1 MAAPKGAIGR
11 EATRVIASLCI
22 YCGSNT
28 GTDSAHTD
36 LARSLGEAC
45 AQRDIE
51 LVFGGGAIGLMG
63 AAADGALAA
72 GGRVTGI
79 IPTFLEQPEIA
90 HPGVTEMV
98 VVDSMHARKQ
108 RMFERSDAFA
118 VLPGGIGT
126 LDETVEIITWRLL
139 GLHDKPIVLVDHQGF
154 WRPLLALIDHFVDSG
169 FAWPELRDL
178 YAVVDGLDAL
188 FAHLEA
194 GGPSGI
200 ATDADRL

>member
-1 MAAPKGAIGR
+1 M
-11 EATRVIASLCI
+11 IASLCV
-22 YCGSNT
+22 YCGSNA
-28 GTDSAHTD
+28 GYDPAHAE

-45 AQRDIE
+45 ARRGVE

-79 IPTFLEQPEIA
+79 IPSFLEQPEIA
-90 HPGVTEMV
+90 HPGVTELV

-108 RMFERSDAFA
+108 RMFERADAFA

-139 GLHDKPIVLVDHQGF
+139 GLHDKPIVLVDHRGY
-154 WRPLLALIDHFVDSG
+154 WRPLLTLIDHFVDAG
-169 FAWPELRDL
+169 FAWPEMRDL

-188 FAHLEA
+188 FAYLEA
-194 GGPSGI
+194 GPEPGVV
-200 ATDADRL
+200 ADAERL

>member
-1 MAAPKGAIGR
+1 MID
-11 EATRVIASLCI
+11 SLCV

-28 GTDSAHTD
+28 GTDPAHAA
-36 LARSLGEAC
+36 LARALGERC
-45 AQRDIE
+45 ARRGIE
-51 LVFGGGAIGLMG
+51 LVFGGGAIGMMG

-90 HPGVTEMV
+90 HRGVTELV

-139 GLHDKPIVLVDHQGF
+139 GLHDKPIVLLDHQRY
-154 WRPLLALIDHFVDSG
+154 WRPLLGLIDHFVETG
-169 FAWPELRDL
+169 FAAPEMRDL
-178 YAVVDGLDAL
+178 YTVVDNLDAL
-188 FAHLEA
+188 FAALETVPA
-194 GGPSGI
+194 PGI
-200 ATDADRL
+200 TADAERL

>member
-1 MAAPKGAIGR
+1 MIS
-11 EATRVIASLCI
+11 SLCI
-22 YCGSNT
+22 YCGSNA
-28 GTDSAHTD
+28 GTDSAHVA

-45 AQRDIE
+45 AHRGVE

-63 AAADGALAA
+63 AAADGALAE

-90 HPGVTEMV
+90 HPGVTELV

-108 RMFERSDAFA
+108 QMFERSDAFA

-139 GLHDKPIVLVDHQGF
+139 GLHDKPIVLVDHQGY
-154 WRPLLALIDHFVDSG
+154 WRPLLALIDHFVDTG
-169 FAWPELRDL
+169 FAWPALRDL
-178 YAVVDGLDAL
+178 YTVVDGLDAL

-194 GGPSGI
+194 GGPPGI
-200 ATDADRL
+200 AAAPDRL